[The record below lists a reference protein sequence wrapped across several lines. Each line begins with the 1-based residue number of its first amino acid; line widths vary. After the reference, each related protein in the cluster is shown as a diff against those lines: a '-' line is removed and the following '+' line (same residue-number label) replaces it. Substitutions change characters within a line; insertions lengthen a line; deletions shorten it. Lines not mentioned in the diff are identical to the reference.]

1 MTQGWRSCVG
11 LENERGRGGCA
22 LLLTAGL
29 LTDRPP
35 APGST
40 DNSADSVRGP
50 RLAVVI
56 PTLNERA
63 NVAILVRKLRDALS
77 GYDWEAIFVD
87 EDSTDGTMDAVRALA
102 RSDPRIRGIRRVG
115 RRGLSGA
122 AIEGILSTSAEFV
135 AVMDADLQ
143 HDETCLLP
151 MLARLEAG
159 EADVVV
165 ASRYTEGGDAEGG
178 LSRPRQLASRLATQ
192 LAKFACQ
199 TPLSDPMSGFFMLKR
214 EIVEG
219 VARKLSPKGFKIL
232 LDVLSSSDRPL
243 RVHEVAMAMR
253 PRLHGDSKLDM
264 RVTFEYLA
272 LVASKW
278 SGGLLSERF
287 LMFGLVGSTGLVV
300 HLALLR
306 TLLLL
311 HIGFPVAQSAG
322 MVGAMTSNYLLNN
335 AFTYRDRRQ
344 KGWRLL
350 TGLLSFYALCS
361 IGAVAGVALSTQLY
375 QQTNSN
381 WWLAGIAGAAIA
393 AIWNFATT
401 AALTWR
407 V

>member
-1 MTQGWRSCVG
+1 MLLNAGVLTEQAP
-11 LENERGRGGCA
+11 A
-22 LLLTAGL
+22 LA
-29 LTDRPP
+29 
-35 APGST
+35 ST
-40 DNSADSVRGP
+40 EARRDDVHVP
-50 RLAVVI
+50 DLAVVI

-63 NVAILVRKLRDALS
+63 NVAILARRLNEALS
-77 GYDWEAIFVD
+77 GCDWEAIFVD
-87 EDSTDGTMDAVRALA
+87 DDSADGTMDVVRALA

-143 HDETCLLP
+143 HDETRLVP
-151 MLARLEAG
+151 MLACLETG

-165 ASRYTEGGDAEGG
+165 ASRYTEGGDADAG
-178 LSRPRQLASRLATQ
+178 LSRPRQLASQLATRLAS
-192 LAKFACQ
+192 LACK
-199 TPLSDPMSGFFMLKR
+199 TPLSDPMSGFFMLRR
-214 EIVEG
+214 EIVEE
-219 VARKLSPKGFKIL
+219 AAHKLSPKGFKIL
-232 LDVLSSSDRPL
+232 LDILSSSDRPL
-243 RVHEVAMAMR
+243 RVQEVAMSMR
-253 PRLHGDSKLDM
+253 PRLHGDSKLDL

-287 LMFGLVGSTGLVV
+287 LMFGLVGSTGLLV
-300 HLALLR
+300 HLTLLR
-306 TLLLL
+306 ALLLL
-311 HIGFPVAQSAG
+311 QFAFPVAQSAG

-335 AFTYRDRRQ
+335 AFTYRDRRRR
-344 KGWRLL
+344 GWRIL

-381 WWLAGIAGAAIA
+381 WWLAGIAGAVIA

-401 AALTWR
+401 AAFTWR